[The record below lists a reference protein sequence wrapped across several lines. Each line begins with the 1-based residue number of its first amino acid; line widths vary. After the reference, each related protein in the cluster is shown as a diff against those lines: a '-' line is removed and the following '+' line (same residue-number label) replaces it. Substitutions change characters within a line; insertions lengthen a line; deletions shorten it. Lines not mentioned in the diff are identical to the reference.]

1 MWDWYSVGIAG
12 ILPIS
17 CRPAPPFQVAYL
29 AGELDPGFEVLTAF
43 EMRHT
48 TNAPAA
54 DTDIQWLRETMA
66 NTRPDNIA
74 QPERG
79 SGLADYSWRCVVLG

>member
-1 MWDWYSVGIAG
+1 M
-12 ILPIS
+12 
-17 CRPAPPFQVAYL
+17 
-29 AGELDPGFEVLTAF
+29 LTAF

-54 DTDIQWLRETMA
+54 DIQWLRETMA